1 LYLASAVQRLPYA
14 DRWSILAGLA
24 SHGEDVSDNNLP
36 RMYWFGLEPMVPHHP
51 SESLK
56 LAVGGKIPALQ
67 EFVARRLVSGRTTS
81 TVNAPPQM
89 KQLPEWQT
97 TIQKVAPGFAV
108 RNVGERGVVYHEVFR
123 NEEAVQTHPLNRKT
137 PSSLVRELT
146 VPENE
151 KTSLRMRVSHHPH
164 GDWQLKVKAAGKI
177 LADKLICSK
186 SVSKDEWLDVSVDLT
201 EFAGRKIQLTIENS
215 PNNWQNEWAYW
226 NKVSI
231 ISE

>member
-1 LYLASAVQRLPYA
+1 
-14 DRWSILAGLA
+14 
-24 SHGEDVSDNNLP
+24 
-36 RMYWFGLEPMVPHHP
+36 
-51 SESLK
+51 
-56 LAVGGKIPALQ
+56 
-67 EFVARRLVSGRTTS
+67 
-81 TVNAPPQM
+81 
-89 KQLPEWQT
+89 
-97 TIQKVAPGFAV
+97 
-108 RNVGERGVVYHEVFR
+108 
-123 NEEAVQTHPLNRKT
+123 
-137 PSSLVRELT
+137 
-146 VPENE
+146 
-151 KTSLRMRVSHHPH
+151 MRVSHHPH